1 MREEDSIQEVLDSV
15 ESKLSV
21 GDSKWCDRD
30 IQTLSKKNRISWK
43 SLFISIIPFKKL
55 NFHRL

>member
-15 ESKLSV
+15 ESKPSV

-30 IQTLSKKNRISWK
+30 IQTLSKKLEYHGK
-43 SLFISIIPFKKL
+43 VYLFP
-55 NFHRL
+55 